1 MFLRPTA
8 VWISYLN
15 HFIPENFKDPVQINP
30 NAIFANNETSLSEID
45 IYGFD
50 YDYTLACY
58 KPELHYLIFKL
69 GQEALIQKYGVS

>member
-1 MFLRPTA
+1 M
-8 VWISYLN
+8 
-15 HFIPENFKDPVQINP
+15 QINP